1 MYDPIETDIS
11 YEQLVI
17 LSKKCKKINTC
28 IIGGWATYFY
38 VNREYRAAFGKDYMG
53 SRDIDIFF
61 DSSKEKEFNK
71 IITGMGFAKNGLPFR
86 YELIYNRETKKF
98 ITQDEAREERVYNL
112 IYIFLD
118 LFSDKETKII
128 KSWWDLKPLK
138 KVSPFIINGFSV
150 ADIDTL
156 IALKCTVLFAR
167 DKADKENKDAC
178 DLYALLEYSNKKIV
192 STPLL
197 LQAIKKILARQ
208 DLLYSIAQNVLLD
221 TSKQSIVE
229 VSLKSRFED
238 LGNH

>member
-1 MYDPIETDIS
+1 
-11 YEQLVI
+11 
-17 LSKKCKKINTC
+17 
-28 IIGGWATYFY
+28 
-38 VNREYRAAFGKDYMG
+38 
-53 SRDIDIFF
+53 
-61 DSSKEKEFNK
+61 
-71 IITGMGFAKNGLPFR
+71 MGFAKNGLPFR

-98 ITQDEAREERVYNL
+98 ITQDEAREERIYNL

-138 KVSPFIINGFSV
+138 KVTPFIIDGFSV

-156 IALKCTVLFAR
+156 IALKCTALFAR

-178 DLYALLEYSNKKIV
+178 DLYALIEYSNKKIV

-208 DLLYSIAQNVLLD
+208 DLLYFIAQNVLLD

-238 LGNH
+238 LGKH